1 MLIGSEK
8 RYIFRLL
15 NKYFLGY
22 YLNLQSDL
30 DVENYDI
37 CFNIYIYNG
46 YILGEC
52 DDELEAPLY

>member
-15 NKYFLGY
+15 NKYLLGY
-22 YLNLQSDL
+22 SLNLQSDL

-37 CFNIYIYNG
+37 CFNK
-46 YILGEC
+46 
-52 DDELEAPLY
+52 